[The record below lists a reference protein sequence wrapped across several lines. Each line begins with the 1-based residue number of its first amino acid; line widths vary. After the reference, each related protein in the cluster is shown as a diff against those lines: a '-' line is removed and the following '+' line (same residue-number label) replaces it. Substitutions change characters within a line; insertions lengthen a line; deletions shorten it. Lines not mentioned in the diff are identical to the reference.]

1 MAKLLFGAETEYAVA
16 GRTPKRELSTSDA
29 AAALVD
35 LVPRHFKFIRDAG
48 SSGGFYLG
56 NGGRFYVDCGTHP
69 EYSTPECTN
78 PWDLVRHIEAG
89 HRILANL
96 ARVARG
102 RGGRGKN
109 ILCFRSNVDYSGSDS
124 TWGSHESYLTRH
136 HSASIRDDLIPH
148 LVTRPIYTGAGGFK
162 PSADGLQFILS
173 PRLSH
178 FHCLEGSN
186 TTTERGIWHEK
197 CEPLSGDY
205 DRVHIVCGESL
216 CSQMALL
223 LKSGVTAL
231 IVAMADEGLDPG
243 DAVRLANPVASLQAV
258 IRDVQCITKLSLK
271 NGEACT
277 PIEVQRHYLE
287 MAEAHL
293 ADSFMPEWADDL
305 CQVWRTVLDRL
316 AAGPEAVANT
326 LDWAIKY
333 KLYANQAKQMGI
345 EWDASSK
352 KRVLAK
358 TEPIQPAAAPDA
370 EVEPRNIQRQSS
382 WSDSRLEDRS
392 GETAEDS
399 NQPLQKSSSSAGNS
413 RQRLLE
419 IDTRFGQLGPEGI
432 FDALDAAGA
441 LDHRVIPQKQIDL
454 AVNCPPEGSRAKI
467 RGEVVQRLAGSSQ
480 AKCDWNHVIDGSA
493 GLSLD
498 LSDPF
503 SIEETCKPLELG
515 TGFLGGEPMWELPAH
530 RSRRGFRFNDDRA
543 LENSPLARRERA
555 YSHFT
560 TGCYQEAEQLLR
572 TCVAEGYELGSNR
585 CHLARVL
592 MLMNRE
598 EEARIEVEL
607 AWESRTG
614 AASYVA
620 PRILF
625 FRLLFGML
633 DGSDLIDTIRELKS
647 RLHHGGAS
655 SSWTIQPV
663 VEHIGPRL
671 CGDDYELLKSIA
683 SVLSES
689 GRAPDLCEN
698 ERWRNV
704 GIERERAGT
713 RQAAD

>member
-29 AAALVD
+29 ATALVE
-35 LVPRHFKFIRDAG
+35 LVPRHFKFIRDSG
-48 SSGGFYLG
+48 TSGGFFLS
-56 NGGRFYVDCGTHP
+56 NGGRLYVDCGTHP

-78 PWDLVRHIEAG
+78 PWDVVRHIEAG

-109 ILCFRSNVDYSGSDS
+109 ILCFRSNIDYSGSDS

-136 HSASIRDDLIPH
+136 RSASIRDDLIPH

-162 PSADGLQFILS
+162 PLADGLQFILS

-197 CEPLSGDY
+197 CEPLSDGY

-216 CSQMALL
+216 CSQTALL

-243 DAVRLANPVASLQAV
+243 DAVRLGNPVAALQAV
-258 IRDVQCITKLSLK
+258 IRDVQCSTKLTLK
-271 NGEACT
+271 NGEVRT

-293 ADSFMPEWADDL
+293 ADSFMPDWAAEL
-305 CQVWRTVLDRL
+305 CQVWRTVLDRV

-333 KLYANQAKQMGI
+333 KLYANQAQQMGI

-352 KRVLAK
+352 KRVLAR
-358 TEPIQPAAAPDA
+358 TEPIQRAAAPGA
-370 EVEPRNIQRQSS
+370 ELDPLSIQREFS
-382 WSDSRLEDRS
+382 WSDSRLDDRS
-392 GETAEDS
+392 AETVEES
-399 NQPLQKSSSSAGNS
+399 NHPSQKASSGSGNS
-413 RQRLLE
+413 RERLLE

-441 LDHRVIPQKQIDL
+441 LDHRVIPQEQIDL
-454 AVNCPPEGSRAKI
+454 AVKCPPEGSRAKV

-480 AKCDWNHVIDGSA
+480 AKCDWNQVIDGST
-493 GLSLD
+493 GKSLD

-503 SIEETCKPLELG
+503 SIEETWKPLELDI
-515 TGFLGGEPMWELPAH
+515 GFLSGQPMWEFPPN
-530 RSRRGFRFNDDRA
+530 RSRRGFRYNDARA
-543 LENSPLARRERA
+543 LENGPQARRERA

-560 TGCYQEAEQLLR
+560 NGRHMEAEQLLR

-633 DGSDLIDTIRELKS
+633 DGSDLTDTIRELKS
-647 RLHHGGAS
+647 HLHHGRAS
-655 SSWTIQPV
+655 SNWTIQPV
-663 VEHIGPRL
+663 LEHIGPRL
-671 CGDDYELLKSIA
+671 SEDDYELLKSIA
-683 SVLSES
+683 SALSES
-689 GRAPDLCEN
+689 GRAPDLDEH
-698 ERWRNV
+698 ERWRKV
-704 GIERERAGT
+704 GIEQTGT
-713 RQAAD
+713 SQAAD